1 MLDLLSVLS
10 YVSLT
15 LPQYALRVVLD
26 SLRSIAFLY
35 DVSPLS
41 PLSPLRAF
49 IHSYDLFG
57 WIYIHNVCTL
67 TCTLV

>member
-41 PLSPLRAF
+41 PLSPLREHLF
-49 IHSYDLFG
+49 IPTTFLVGY
-57 WIYIHNVCTL
+57 IYITYVR
-67 TCTLV
+67 